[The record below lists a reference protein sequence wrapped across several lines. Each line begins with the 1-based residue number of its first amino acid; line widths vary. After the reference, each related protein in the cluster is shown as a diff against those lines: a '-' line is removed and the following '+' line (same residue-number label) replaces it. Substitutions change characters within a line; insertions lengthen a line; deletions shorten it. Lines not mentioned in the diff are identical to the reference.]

1 MKLKSI
7 GNTHKAD
14 THEKS
19 PKSQSS
25 AAVEDV
31 YEMIESTA
39 ISAEDVVTVAEGIK
53 PLGFLA
59 NNAVIIRFVNL
70 ILYLGVVEGA
80 QEIRLWHSD
89 GDCFK
94 IMLLIGDELREVN
107 APNARV
113 APALIARLKT
123 LANIGFSPKHID
135 EQNGIIPLTCKGR
148 SVDVRVSYSKVSN
161 GESVVLRIARH

>member
-1 MKLKSI
+1 MKLKSV
-7 GNTHKAD
+7 GMQYRANPNEQSTK
-14 THEKS
+14 
-19 PKSQSS
+19 PQSS

-31 YEMIESTA
+31 YEMIEGA
-39 ISAEDVVTVAEGIK
+39 ALSAEDVVAVAEGTE
-53 PLGFLA
+53 LLEFLS
-59 NNAVIIRFVNL
+59 NNAAIIRFVNL
-70 ILYLGVVEGA
+70 ILYLGVVEDA
-80 QEIRLWHSD
+80 QEIRLWHAED
-89 GDCFK
+89 DFK
-94 IMLLIGDELREVN
+94 IMLLTGDELREVN

-123 LANIGFSPKHID
+123 LANIGFSQKHID